1 MGRIGRCL
9 ASAVVFACAIGGAAA
24 LVPERPAS
32 GPQPKGVQL
41 AQVCG
46 WFAIYHCSR
55 GYQEAASVAG
65 RYRGFVVDSSDPRL
79 PNFRPGWYCVV
90 EGPTSRS
97 QALAWAGYARRDGY
111 STAYAKSSC

>member
-1 MGRIGRCL
+1 V
-9 ASAVVFACAIGGAAA
+9 AVAGVLGGAAA
-24 LVPERPAS
+24 SAEPHVIRLQR
-32 GPQPKGVQL
+32 KGVEL

-46 WFAIYHCSR
+46 WFAIYYCSR

-90 EGPTSRS
+90 EGPTSR
-97 QALAWAGYARRDGY
+97 ALALSWAGYARRDGY

>member
-1 MGRIGRCL
+1 MGRFGRYIAPAL
-9 ASAVVFACAIGGAAA
+9 AVAGVLGGAAA
-24 LVPERPAS
+24 SAE
-32 GPQPKGVQL
+32 PQVIRTQRKSVEL

-55 GYQEAASVAG
+55 GHQEAASVAG
-65 RYRGFVVDSSDPRL
+65 RYRGFVIDSSDPRL

-97 QALAWAGYARRDGY
+97 LALSWAGYARRDGH

>member
-1 MGRIGRCL
+1 MGRIRCCV
-9 ASAVVFACAIGGAAA
+9 ASALAIAGVLGGAAA
-24 LVPERPAS
+24 SAQEQDSRP
-32 GPQPKGVQL
+32 PQKGMQL

-46 WFAIYHCSR
+46 WFAIYYCSR
-55 GYQEAASVAG
+55 GYQDAAGFAG
-65 RYRGFVVDSSDPRL
+65 RYRGFVIDSSDARL

-97 QALAWAGYARRDGY
+97 QAFSWAAYARRDGH

>member
-1 MGRIGRCL
+1 MGPIGRCVASVL
-9 ASAVVFACAIGGAAA
+9 AVAGAFGGVAASAQD
-24 LVPERPAS
+24 LPSRS
-32 GPQPKGVQL
+32 HKGTQL

-46 WFAIYHCSR
+46 WFAIYYCSR
-55 GYQEAASVAG
+55 GYQDAAAFAG
-65 RYRGFVVDSSDPRL
+65 RYRGFVIDSSDPRL

-97 QALAWAGYARRDGY
+97 QALEWAAYARRDGY